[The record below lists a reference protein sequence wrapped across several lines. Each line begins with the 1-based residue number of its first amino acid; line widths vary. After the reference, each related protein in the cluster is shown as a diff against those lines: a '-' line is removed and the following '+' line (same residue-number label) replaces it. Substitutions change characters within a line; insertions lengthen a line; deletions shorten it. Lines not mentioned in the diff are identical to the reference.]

1 MVARHGNILVRQPE
15 IRARQA
21 LRDRKVNRA
30 LREIRVTRENRAIR
44 FSRM

>member
-15 IRARQA
+15 IRARQV
-21 LRDRKVNRA
+21 LRDRKVNRVH
-30 LREIRVTRENRAIR
+30 REIKETKATREIR